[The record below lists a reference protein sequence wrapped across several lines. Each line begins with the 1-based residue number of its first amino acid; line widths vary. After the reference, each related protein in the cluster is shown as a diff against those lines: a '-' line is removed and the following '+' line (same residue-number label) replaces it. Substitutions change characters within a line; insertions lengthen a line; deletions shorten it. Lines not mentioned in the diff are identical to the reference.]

1 MAKYSKESL
10 EKLLLLIDEICSQEE
25 NLWFKKVLQQNYSH
39 SIKTENQ
46 NFDSINKI
54 YEYCIKDIIDK
65 QANKFY
71 DDLILIDIKNV
82 LISDFIR
89 MEHFRRE
96 DNFED
101 FCLAMFQ
108 QIENIVV
115 YLFSYF
121 ELDKK
126 IISSYDQRVI
136 SIYIRE
142 EKKLIR
148 SNSGLYLS
156 NFIFQKYKLEI
167 PFDLTNQKF
176 HFSHKI
182 RAVLYYFYFK
192 ETIEFNSNKF
202 EEIYNTANSLYQMR
216 NLNHRGGVKSDYQ
229 QKIMDEIIPNHNKYY
244 FKFLGFLETFISVI
258 NINLRTM
265 H

>member
-25 NLWFKKVLQQNYSH
+25 NLWFRENIQQNYSK
-39 SIKTENQ
+39 IINEQ
-46 NFDSINKI
+46 NNNSDSINKI
-54 YEYCIKDIIDK
+54 YEYCIKEIIEK
-65 QANKFY
+65 QAKKFY
-71 DDLILIDIKNV
+71 DDFILKDIKLA
-82 LISDFIR
+82 LINDFIR
-89 MEHFRRE
+89 MEHFRRD

-108 QIENIVV
+108 QIENIIV

-126 IISSYDQRVI
+126 IISSYDQRII
-136 SIYIRE
+136 SIYSRE
-142 EKKLIR
+142 EKKLIK
-148 SNSGLYLS
+148 SNTGLYLS

-167 PFDLTNQKF
+167 PFQLTNQEF
-176 HFSHKI
+176 YFNNKI

-202 EEIYNTANSLYQMR
+202 EEIYNTAHNLYQMR
-216 NLNHRGGVKSDYQ
+216 NLNHRGGEK
-229 QKIMDEIIPNHNKYY
+229 K
-244 FKFLGFLETFISVI
+244 
-258 NINLRTM
+258 
-265 H
+265 